1 MVETE
6 RLSAQL
12 DRSCRLTLTA
22 NDGTVETVAR

>member
-12 DRSCRLTLTA
+12 DRSRRLTA